1 MQVKALVIQSCLS
14 LSRVRLL
21 ATPWTVAH
29 QAPNETV
36 EKSEFQYV
44 YPTMQLQLANHS
56 RIFQSVCPERCVPY
70 EWSKGVAERWAT

>member
-1 MQVKALVIQSCLS
+1 MQVKALIIQSCVS

-21 ATPWTVAH
+21 ATLWTVAH

-44 YPTMQLQLANHS
+44 YPTMQLQLENHS
-56 RIFQSVCPERCVPY
+56 RIFQSACPEWCVPY
-70 EWSKGVAERWAT
+70 AWSKGVAERRTT